1 MLTSKIDA
9 QGWAKVR
16 CESVY
21 LQAPTSQFEMSDSE
35 SVVSNK
41 EQGETFADLMA
52 ELIANQKKADA
63 LLKRIEKMAKKVKV
77 KSGVKE
83 KKPRKSSEGQVRW
96 QQFQKFVWDELK
108 GENAAAPYKE
118 AMRAAGP
125 RWSAGEP
132 VSEEDKVA
140 FREWLEAAG
149 SGASAAETTASA
161 SEAETA
167 APAAKPK
174 KAAAAATKPKKEKAA
189 AAEAPAA
196 AAAAEA
202 PAAAAP
208 AKRGRP
214 AKK

>member
-1 MLTSKIDA
+1 
-9 QGWAKVR
+9 
-16 CESVY
+16 
-21 LQAPTSQFEMSDSE
+21 MSDSE

-41 EQGETFADLMA
+41 EQVETFADLMA

-149 SGASAAETTASA
+149 SGASAAESAASA

-174 KAAAAATKPKKEKAA
+174 KGAAAAAAAAAKPAAATKPKKEKAA

-196 AAAAEA
+196 AA
-202 PAAAAP
+202 P

>member
-1 MLTSKIDA
+1 
-9 QGWAKVR
+9 
-16 CESVY
+16 
-21 LQAPTSQFEMSDSE
+21 MSDSE

-41 EQGETFADLMA
+41 EQSETFADLMA

-125 RWSAGEP
+125 RWSNGEP

-140 FREWLEAAG
+140 FRDWMEAAG
-149 SGASAAETTASA
+149 SAAEAAASA

-174 KAAAAATKPKKEKAA
+174 KAAAAAAAKPAATAKPKKEKAA
-189 AAEAPAA
+189 AEAPAA
-196 AAAAEA
+196 AT
-202 PAAAAP
+202 AP

>member
-1 MLTSKIDA
+1 
-9 QGWAKVR
+9 
-16 CESVY
+16 
-21 LQAPTSQFEMSDSE
+21 MSDSE
-35 SVVSNK
+35 SAVSNK
-41 EQGETFADLMA
+41 EQNETFADLMA

-63 LLKRIEKMAKKVKV
+63 LLKRIEKMSKKMKVKT
-77 KSGVKE
+77 VKE

-125 RWSAGEP
+125 RWSGGEP

-149 SGASAAETTASA
+149 SAAAAAEASA
-161 SEAETA
+161 SATETEVDE
-167 APAAKPK
+167 AAKPK
-174 KAAAAATKPKKEKAA
+174 KGVAAAATKSKKEKAA

-196 AAAAEA
+196 
-202 PAAAAP
+202 P